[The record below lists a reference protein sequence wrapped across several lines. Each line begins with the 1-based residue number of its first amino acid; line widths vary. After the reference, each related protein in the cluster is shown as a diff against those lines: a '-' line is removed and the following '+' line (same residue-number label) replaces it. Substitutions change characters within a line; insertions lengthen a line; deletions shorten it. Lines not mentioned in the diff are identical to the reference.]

1 MKLEGKRIAILV
13 ATGYHEHELLFP
25 YYRFKEAGASV
36 TVAGPEAGATVY
48 GEGRHGMDGLPFAAD
63 AAIGDLKADDFD
75 AIHIPGGIY
84 GPLALRDREDACQLV
99 RDMVA
104 QDKIVGAICHGPWVL
119 VSAGVVK
126 GRKIACPRDMSIDVQ
141 NAGGTYV
148 TDPAV
153 QDGPI
158 VTSVYYGYLPE
169 YMRAFLKAVAARG
182 FP

>member
-84 GPLALRDREDACQLV
+84 GPLALRDREDVCQL
-99 RDMVA
+99 A
-104 QDKIVGAICHGPWVL
+104 E
-119 VSAGVVK
+119 
-126 GRKIACPRDMSIDVQ
+126 
-141 NAGGTYV
+141 
-148 TDPAV
+148 
-153 QDGPI
+153 I
-158 VTSVYYGYLPE
+158 VTLPAMPSE
-169 YMRAFLKAVAARG
+169 PGEGFKRACDKTVHIFEHM
-182 FP
+182 FNFMNDSI